1 MNNDYYLSILNIIFQ
16 INILTNL
23 ESTHSIEKFFYC
35 IIFLLI
41 VFLIIFHDKTIDTH
55 YFSIP
60 LTGLYDLNEQN
71 GLRGYMQLILLN

>member
-41 VFLIIFHDKTIDTH
+41 VFLINFHDKTKDTH

-60 LTGLYDLNEQN
+60 LTGLYDINYQS
-71 GLRGYMQLILLN
+71 GKKT